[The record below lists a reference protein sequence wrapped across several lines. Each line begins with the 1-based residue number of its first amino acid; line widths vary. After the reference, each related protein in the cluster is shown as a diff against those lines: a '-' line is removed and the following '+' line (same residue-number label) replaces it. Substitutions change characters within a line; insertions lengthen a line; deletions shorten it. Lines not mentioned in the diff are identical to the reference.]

1 MDEAKIISIREE
13 LEAELT
19 WRENELKLL
28 KNQLVKIQSKKEQNI
43 YRKSLVVMLYAHY
56 EGFCNFAFQTYV
68 IAINEE
74 RLLRKQVNNYL
85 AAASMHQE
93 FTLFENEEF
102 KERQFKKIFGQKPP
116 EDRKLFKLSKRKYL
130 LDALEDFLEQ
140 IMIIPDK
147 VVNTESNLRPLVLKK
162 LLYSLG
168 LPENSFSRYE
178 ANITELVNTRN
189 AISHGQQKDGIDG
202 STFERLEKTTRDINN
217 AIIILIYD
225 ALRKKLY
232 LKDHFVVF

>member
-1 MDEAKIISIREE
+1 MDEAKIINIREE
-13 LEAELT
+13 LENELT

-28 KNQLVKIQSKKEQNI
+28 KNQLVKIQTKKEQNI

-56 EGFCNFAFQTYV
+56 EGFCNFAFQTY
-68 IAINEE
+68 IMAINEE
-74 RLLRKQVNNYL
+74 SLLRKQVNNYL
-85 AAASMHQE
+85 VAASMHQE
-93 FTLFENEEF
+93 FTLFENEQF
-102 KERQFKKIFGQKPP
+102 KEQTFKKIFGQKPI

-130 LDALEDFLEQ
+130 LDALENFLEQ
-140 IMIIPDK
+140 KIIIPDK
-147 VVNTESNLRPLVLKK
+147 VINTESNLRPLVLKK

-178 ANITELVNTRN
+178 EHITELVNIRN
-189 AISHGQQKDGIDG
+189 AISHGQKKGGIDE

-232 LKDHFVVF
+232 LKDYSIVF